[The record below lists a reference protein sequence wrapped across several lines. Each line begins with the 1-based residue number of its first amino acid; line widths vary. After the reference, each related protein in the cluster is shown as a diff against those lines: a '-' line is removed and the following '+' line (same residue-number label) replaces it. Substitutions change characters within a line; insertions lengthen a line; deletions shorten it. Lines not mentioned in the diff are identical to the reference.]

1 MKSFNFS
8 KKFEQVTSLVLA
20 IMLLL
25 SVFTASNVAVFADSN
40 NKSTKTKN
48 SDSEVNL
55 YVKSDVQPFIKSSS
69 DSEYKIISKT
79 NAEDDYYSAKVKKS
93 SSASTADTAN
103 ITYRLAN
110 FSVDNNKVYFIKPSN
125 WNIDNYK
132 IYAYVW
138 DGANNFTKEMSV
150 VKSTEKNNFYCEENN
165 TLSHLNNADK
175 NELYYADFSNNSNY
189 KNYKNILFFA
199 NETGVVENN
208 PQMKTDDFELN
219 YGSVYFGNDKNY
231 ACKTIGNI
239 KEVGSQFTATDD
251 MIVSVQDNNISILK
265 ESDLNIDI
273 VDSYHRVQL
282 RNGIQISFWKYKSDV
297 HFECSKY
304 DTEKFGE
311 LTYYYTE
318 NNVEKIIDGGK
329 LSEIIKNNDVNV
341 IVKLGNI
348 PLKIYTNVKVNTGL
362 TIDSIKWNY
371 KTNVNSHISGNNVYV
386 PSSCEKFELAVD
398 SLEITGAK
406 LNGEKLEGEALK
418 GINIIDKNISNSQ
431 TVYQKDKV
439 ENTVE
444 NTFEC
449 QIKEVKYLGET
460 YKYPINDLY
469 NFNFTDTVNSHFVDV
484 SVTVDDNYGKYA
496 FIDSENNY
504 IYQNG
509 SEKCKYIVTPTSND
523 IKTDEITVISN
534 SGKISYEKG
543 IITVQQGLTEDTEF
557 TVKYPHE
564 DGFEVKTYTIKPD
577 NDAPEIESIVF
588 TKKENDTLKNYGLY
602 SSDEIEFK
610 ITIKDKDNVN
620 VAGVDNEALSCA
632 DDYFEINPPEYNET
646 DKTITYTCILNK
658 SITSSDNK
666 IFNKIFKVKD
676 KVSNSAEYSL
686 SDLID
691 KNNTKVSVGDEE
703 IINESFEVVSNS
715 NDKNIEVK
723 NTFNGD
729 NYDDEKHIIGSG
741 KEVSVTSVISDK
753 LSGINNIGNFKCT
766 YSDGTSVNITDVSGK
781 DLSGVDTVAYSYV
794 DNGETTKT
802 TEVELKYTIKTE
814 NSGKYELSYTVT
826 NNSGVKKDVSETF
839 YVDNT
844 APNVTNVDF
853 VKTSNPSVSDQ
864 ILNFLTFGIYSN
876 DTIVMKVTATDSAPT
891 SGFDKID
898 DAIEVVDGNGIK
910 IEKADSSNATKNGE
924 VTNTAASNAT
934 QESNVTYSFELGNS
948 DDLSFTVKDNANN
961 VNENIALADLVK
973 DNKVKANDNS
983 LTEEQ
988 LKNVSNVFEVV
999 SSTKKPTAEVSS
1011 YNATGTKAFND
1022 NNIYHG
1028 DQLTVTLNLNNDIS
1042 GLQSISD
1049 LSVRG
1054 FESSNFSNFKLTKI
1068 NGKDQSFS
1076 ANSFDELAA
1085 EFKNQA
1091 TNEKVKSATVTFDIN
1106 IKDNPNYSESHK
1118 LSLTVTDNI
1127 GNVNTEVVNST
1138 FYVDNTAPKITKVEF
1153 VKTTNPTVTDQIL
1166 NFLTFGIYSNDTIV
1180 MNVTALDN
1188 APTSGLPSDSAI
1200 TVKNDNKEN
1209 LDVKEIN
1216 DEKLAASATENSTVT
1231 YSYNLDKL
1239 YNAYKLSFTVK
1250 DNDGNTEK
1258 DIDLITLIKNK
1269 KVIVNGYTLR
1279 EEQLDDIS
1287 KSFEVL
1293 LTNKN
1298 DLSVATNINGINYGD
1313 DSNIIVSGAETKVES
1328 TVNLGEDLTGAG
1340 SIGNF
1345 RCAYY
1350 QDPAAE
1356 ITSTPT
1362 SYVTITHNN
1371 NDFTSTDVHQSY
1383 VSMDRVTKDQELKF
1397 DYVVSTEK
1405 SGKYV
1410 LTYTVINNAGVEK
1423 TVDKTFYVDN
1433 TAPEITKVEFVKTTN
1448 PTVTDQILNFLTFG
1462 IYSNDTIVMNVT
1474 ALDNAPTSGLPSD
1487 SAITVKNDNKENLDV
1502 KEIKDEKLASN
1513 ATESSTVTYS
1523 YNLGNSDSAYNL
1535 SFTVKDKAN
1544 NVNENIALADLVKDN
1559 KVKANDNSLTEEQ
1572 LKNVSN
1578 VFEVVSSTK
1587 KPTAEVS
1594 SYNATGTKA
1603 FNDNNIYHGDQ
1614 LTVTLN
1620 LNNDISGLQSISDL
1634 SVRGFESSNF
1644 SNFKLTKI
1652 NGKDQSFSA
1661 NSFDE
1666 LAAEFKNQA
1675 TNEKVKSATV
1685 TFDINIKD
1693 NPNYSE
1699 SHKLSL
1705 TVTDNI
1711 GNVNT
1716 EVVNSTFY
1724 VDNTAPKITKVE
1736 FVKTTNPTVTDQI
1749 LNFLTFGIYS
1759 NDTIVMNVTALDNA
1773 PTSGLPSDSAITVK
1787 NDNKENLDVKEK
1799 KDEKLASNATDSS
1812 TVTYSY
1818 NLGNSD
1824 SAYVLS
1830 FTVKDNAG
1838 NTATKSLVDLIKE
1851 DKEKTEKVV
1860 VANANITK
1868 VDYDKIEGF
1877 EVVSNNDSTKIDA
1890 KNTFEG
1896 TNFDDNSN
1904 PIIRSGD
1911 TVSVV
1916 SNIKDQ
1922 FTGINKI
1929 GGFSCKWN
1937 DSENVKIT
1945 DNDNN
1950 LLSSETFSY
1959 DYVTDKKTTDV
1970 TLNYNI
1976 STKESGKYVLTYT
1989 VTNNAG
1995 VKKTFDETFYVDNTA
2010 PVIRDFTFENGKT
2023 AENPDSV
2030 IKTEYGYY
2038 FKNTTTVEVTAVD
2051 GEVDSLVS
2059 GVSEIHFY
2067 TIEKGKTAPSNIQE
2081 VLVSG
2086 YNQTSYKAT
2095 TFEVPANFKGNV
2107 YAYAVDKAGN
2117 CYNFDTTTNKNDSQP
2132 VTPDRVVVENSSK
2145 HEQMSGIDISLPA
2158 TNYVENSNKLYNND
2172 VNVALNV
2179 SDTYSG
2185 IAKIEYSVSSEFDK
2199 DNNWDGSIKYLND
2212 QSAETNMNG
2221 NGTVSGWKIEESDQN
2236 LVTKASSTITVKNNS
2251 NNIKIEVK
2259 LTDRAGNVSTKKET
2273 LSIDKTK
2280 PTIKIEYDNNNHTTH
2295 NGTEFYKA
2303 NRTAT
2308 ITVTERNFSPED
2320 VISKITNADN
2330 VITQITGW
2338 TTHNVANGENPDG
2351 TTHTATVV
2359 YASDGDYTF
2368 DIAFTDMA
2376 GNKADKVAQH
2386 KFTIDKTIPV
2396 ISVSFDNN
2404 SAKNNNYFKADRTA
2418 TITVNEHNF
2427 NAADVKVN
2435 ISATGADNST
2445 SATAPSVSSWTNN
2458 GNVHTATIS
2467 FAKDGKYAF
2476 DVNYTD
2482 LADNAAKENVVTT
2495 FYVDKTA
2502 PTVKISN
2509 VVNESANS
2517 GNVAPVISLS
2527 DNNYSGDYVLSLTR
2541 VDINAKKTDVTNDF
2555 ASTVA
2560 PTNNIGAV
2568 VTYANFASEE
2578 VNDGIYVLNATLTD
2592 KAGNSSADTITFSVN
2607 RFGSTYMG
2615 GDEETNALLD
2625 NGYTNAEKDIV
2636 ISEINVDKLTKSNIS
2651 LSLDSSS
2658 LKTLKQNVDYTIQED
2673 TKTGQWH
2680 RYNYTVKSSNFENE
2694 GNYTL
2699 ELSSTDAA
2707 KNTST
2712 NRIRP
2717 VEKRKLAVQ
2726 FVVDKTSPV
2735 VNIAGIENNALYEEN
2750 SKDVTIVCEDS
2761 YINPSS
2767 LVINLDN
2774 KTLKEGKDYTVEK
2787 DVASITAK
2795 IKVNATS
2802 DISSQ
2807 NIKVSVKDM
2816 AQNSGDGSVENFTL
2830 SATVLMRFFANPV
2843 LVIISAVILAG
2854 IIVMVVLIVAK
2865 KRKNN

>member
-93 SSASTADTAN
+93 SSVSTADTAN

-110 FSVDNNKVYFIKPSN
+110 FSVDNNKVYFIKPSD

-165 TLSHLNNADK
+165 TLSPLNNADK

-189 KNYKNILFFA
+189 KNYNILFFA

-208 PQMKTDDFELN
+208 PQMKTDNFTLN
-219 YGSVYFGNDKNY
+219 YGSVYFDNDKNY

-251 MIVSVQDNNISILK
+251 MIVSVQDNNMSTLK
-265 ESDLNIDI
+265 ASDLNIDI

-348 PLKIYTNVKVNTGL
+348 PLKTYTNVKVNTGL
-362 TIDSIKWNY
+362 TIDSVKWNY
-371 KTNVNSHISGNNVYV
+371 ETPKVNSHISDNNVYV
-386 PSSCEKFELAVD
+386 PSSCEEFELGVK

-406 LNGEKLEGEALK
+406 LNGKDLDPDELTDEKISITSK
-418 GINIIDKNISNSQ
+418 TNITPQEVS
-431 TVYQKDKV
+431 QKD
-439 ENTVE
+439 TVGK
-444 NTFEC
+444 TFEC
-449 QIKEVKYLGET
+449 KILKVKYVDEKGKEQE
-460 YKYPINDLY
+460 YKYTINDLY

-496 FIDSENNY
+496 FIGSENNY

-509 SEKCKYIVTPTSND
+509 NVECKYIVKPTSDD

-588 TKKENDTLKNYGLY
+588 TKKENDTLQNYGLY
-602 SSDEIEFK
+602 SSDKIEFTIK
-610 ITIKDKDNVN
+610 IKDKDNVN

-632 DDYFEINPPEYNET
+632 DNCFEINHQNNSPVYNET

-658 SITSSDNK
+658 SITSD
-666 IFNKIFKVKD
+666 NKIFKVKD

-691 KNNTKVSVGDEE
+691 KNNTKVTVGDEE
-703 IINESFEVVSNS
+703 IINESFEVVSSTVNPPVKIS
-715 NDKNIEVK
+715 YEAKGTDVFKDVDKNIYHGDTLTVTMDLENNISGLQTMSDLSVGNFDNTDNTNLSNFKLTKVNDEDQSTTVNTFGELVK
-723 NTFNGD
+723 NFED
-729 NYDDEKHIIGSG
+729 IAKKEKVTSATVMFDINISRNSEYSG
-741 KEVSVTSVISDK
+741 KHT
-753 LSGINNIGNFKCT
+753 
-766 YSDGTSVNITDVSGK
+766 
-781 DLSGVDTVAYSYV
+781 
-794 DNGETTKT
+794 
-802 TEVELKYTIKTE
+802 VELNVTD
-814 NSGKYELSYTVT
+814 NSG
-826 NNSGVKKDVSETF
+826 NSNSKISNSTF

-844 APNVTNVDF
+844 APSVTNVDF

-876 DTIVMKVTATDSAPT
+876 DTIVMKVTAVDKAPT

-898 DAIEVVDGNGIK
+898 DAIEVADGNGIK

-934 QESNVTYSFELGNS
+934 QDSEVTYSFEPGNLENAYDLSFTVKDNAQNTLTKTLKELIKDGNTEFNKPESLGELNSDVFEVVSSTEEPTINISSYEAKGTDVFKDVDKNIYHGDTLTVTMDLENNISGLQTMSDLSVGNFDNTDNTNLSNFKLTKVNDEDQSTTVNTFGELVKNFEDIAKKEKVTSATVMFDINISRNSEYSGKHTVELNVTDNSGNSNSKISNSTFYVDNTAPKVTKVEFNKKDENSIGKILNFLTFGIYSNDKIVMKVTATDSAPTSGLPNDTIKVKNGETEIKAIAPTDIAASNATQYSKVTYSFELGNS
-948 DDLSFTVKDNANN
+948 AQAYDLSFTVKDNAQNTLTKTLK
-961 VNENIALADLVK
+961 ELIK
-973 DNKVKANDNS
+973 DGNTEFNKPESLGELNS
-983 LTEEQ
+983 D
-988 LKNVSNVFEVV
+988 VFEVV
-999 SSTKKPTAEVSS
+999 SSTEKPTVKIS
-1011 YNATGTKAFND
+1011 YEAKGTDAFND
-1022 NNIYHG
+1022 VDKNIYHG
-1028 DQLTVTLNLNNDIS
+1028 DTLTVTMDLENNIS
-1042 GLQSISD
+1042 GLQTMSD
-1049 LSVRG
+1049 LSVG
-1054 FESSNFSNFKLTKI
+1054 NFDNTDNTNLSNFKLTKV
-1068 NGKDQSFS
+1068 NDEDQSTTVNTFG
-1076 ANSFDELAA
+1076 ELV
-1085 EFKNQA
+1085 KNFEDIA
-1091 TNEKVKSATVTFDIN
+1091 KKEKVTSATVMFDIN
-1106 IKDNPNYSESHK
+1106 ISRNSEYSGEHTVK
-1118 LSLTVTDNI
+1118 LKVTDNS
-1127 GNVNTEVVNST
+1127 GNSNSEISNST
-1138 FYVDNTAPKITKVEF
+1138 FYVDNTAPKIDS
-1153 VKTTNPTVTDQIL
+1153 VKFEYNHNPFEKML
-1166 NFLTFGIYSNDTIV
+1166 NLLTFGIYSNDTIV
-1180 MNVTALDN
+1180 MNVTASDS
-1188 APTSGLPSDSAI
+1188 APTSGF
-1200 TVKNDNKEN
+1200 DN
-1209 LDVKEIN
+1209 
-1216 DEKLAASATENSTVT
+1216 
-1231 YSYNLDKL
+1231 
-1239 YNAYKLSFTVK
+1239 
-1250 DNDGNTEK
+1250 
-1258 DIDLITLIKNK
+1258 
-1269 KVIVNGYTLR
+1269 
-1279 EEQLDDIS
+1279 
-1287 KSFEVL
+1287 
-1293 LTNKN
+1293 LTNAIEVVDAN
-1298 DLSVATNINGINYGD
+1298 GNEISV
-1313 DSNIIVSGAETKVES
+1313 TKVEK
-1328 TVNLGEDLTGAG
+1328 A
-1340 SIGNF
+1340 
-1345 RCAYY
+1345 
-1350 QDPAAE
+1350 
-1356 ITSTPT
+1356 
-1362 SYVTITHNN
+1362 
-1371 NDFTSTDVHQSY
+1371 
-1383 VSMDRVTKDQELKF
+1383 
-1397 DYVVSTEK
+1397 
-1405 SGKYV
+1405 
-1410 LTYTVINNAGVEK
+1410 
-1423 TVDKTFYVDN
+1423 
-1433 TAPEITKVEFVKTTN
+1433 
-1448 PTVTDQILNFLTFG
+1448 
-1462 IYSNDTIVMNVT
+1462 
-1474 ALDNAPTSGLPSD
+1474 
-1487 SAITVKNDNKENLDV
+1487 
-1502 KEIKDEKLASN
+1502 ASN
-1513 ATESSTVTYS
+1513 ATQESKVTYS
-1523 YNLGNSDSAYNL
+1523 FEIGNSAQAYNL
-1535 SFTVKDKAN
+1535 SF
-1544 NVNENIALADLVKDN
+1544 
-1559 KVKANDNSLTEEQ
+1559 
-1572 LKNVSN
+1572 
-1578 VFEVVSSTK
+1578 
-1587 KPTAEVS
+1587 
-1594 SYNATGTKA
+1594 
-1603 FNDNNIYHGDQ
+1603 
-1614 LTVTLN
+1614 
-1620 LNNDISGLQSISDL
+1620 
-1634 SVRGFESSNF
+1634 
-1644 SNFKLTKI
+1644 
-1652 NGKDQSFSA
+1652 
-1661 NSFDE
+1661 
-1666 LAAEFKNQA
+1666 
-1675 TNEKVKSATV
+1675 
-1685 TFDINIKD
+1685 
-1693 NPNYSE
+1693 
-1699 SHKLSL
+1699 
-1705 TVTDNI
+1705 
-1711 GNVNT
+1711 
-1716 EVVNSTFY
+1716 
-1724 VDNTAPKITKVE
+1724 
-1736 FVKTTNPTVTDQI
+1736 
-1749 LNFLTFGIYS
+1749 
-1759 NDTIVMNVTALDNA
+1759 M
-1773 PTSGLPSDSAITVK
+1773 
-1787 NDNKENLDVKEK
+1787 
-1799 KDEKLASNATDSS
+1799 
-1812 TVTYSY
+1812 
-1818 NLGNSD
+1818 
-1824 SAYVLS
+1824 
-1830 FTVKDNAG
+1830 VKDNAG
-1838 NTATKSLVDLIKE
+1838 NTTD
-1851 DKEKTEKVV
+1851 
-1860 VANANITK
+1860 NITLTSIK
-1868 VDYDKIEGF
+1868 NKNLGNDKYY
-1877 EVVSNNDSTKIDA
+1877 EVFVENKDSHNLNEHINIDLPQ
-1890 KNTFEG
+1890 T
-1896 TNFDDNSN
+1896 
-1904 PIIRSGD
+1904 
-1911 TVSVV
+1911 SV
-1916 SNIKDQ
+1916 KD
-1922 FTGINKI
+1922 
-1929 GGFSCKWN
+1929 S
-1937 DSENVKIT
+1937 
-1945 DNDNN
+1945 
-1950 LLSSETFSY
+1950 
-1959 DYVTDKKTTDV
+1959 
-1970 TLNYNI
+1970 
-1976 STKESGKYVLTYT
+1976 
-1989 VTNNAG
+1989 
-1995 VKKTFDETFYVDNTA
+1995 
-2010 PVIRDFTFENGKT
+2010 NGK
-2023 AENPDSV
+2023 N
-2030 IKTEYGYY
+2030 
-2038 FKNTTTVEVTAVD
+2038 
-2051 GEVDSLVS
+2051 L
-2059 GVSEIHFY
+2059 
-2067 TIEKGKTAPSNIQE
+2067 
-2081 VLVSG
+2081 
-2086 YNQTSYKAT
+2086 YK
-2095 TFEVPANFKGNV
+2095 
-2107 YAYAVDKAGN
+2107 
-2117 CYNFDTTTNKNDSQP
+2117 
-2132 VTPDRVVVENSSK
+2132 
-2145 HEQMSGIDISLPA
+2145 
-2158 TNYVENSNKLYNND
+2158 ND
-2172 VNVALNV
+2172 VNVNLTINDV
-2179 SDTYSG
+2179 YSG
-2185 IAKIEYSVSSEFDK
+2185 IARIDYTVKSDFDK
-2199 DNNWDGSIKYLND
+2199 NNEQQGTININDESKGSSVEDNNG
-2212 QSAETNMNG
+2212 
-2221 NGTVSGWKIEESDQN
+2221 VSWNINEKQN
-2236 LVTKASSTITVKNNS
+2236 TRVTQASSTITVKNNS
-2251 NNIKIEVK
+2251 NNIKISVK
-2259 LTDRAGNVSTKKET
+2259 LTDRAGNVSTKEQT
-2273 LSIDKTK
+2273 LSIDKTN
-2280 PTIKIEYDNNNHTTH
+2280 PTIKIEYDNNNHTSH
-2295 NGTEFYKA
+2295 NDTEFFKA

-2308 ITVTERNFSPED
+2308 ITVTERNFNPED
-2320 VISKITNADN
+2320 IDYKITNTDN
-2330 VITQITGW
+2330 VIPQISDW
-2338 TTHNVANGENPDG
+2338 TKHAVAAGENPDG
-2351 TTHTATVV
+2351 DTYTATIV
-2359 YASDGDYTF
+2359 YAADGDYTF
-2368 DIAFTDMA
+2368 DIAYTDMA
-2376 GNKADKVAQH
+2376 GNKADTVAQH

-2404 SAKNNNYFKADRTA
+2404 SAKNNNYYKADRTA

-2427 NAADVKVN
+2427 NAQDVKVN

-2445 SATAPSVSSWTNN
+2445 AATAPSVSSWTSN
-2458 GNVHTATIS
+2458 GNIHTATVK
-2467 FAKDGKYAF
+2467 FANDGKYAF

-2555 ASTVA
+2555 ASTVV

-2673 TKTGQWH
+2673 SKTGQWH

>member
-1 MKSFNFS
+1 MKRFNFS
-8 KKFEQVTSLVLA
+8 KKFERLTSFVLALMLVLS
-20 IMLLL
+20 I
-25 SVFTASNVAVFADSN
+25 FTASNVAAFADTEDKN
-40 NKSTKTKN
+40 VKTKETQ
-48 SDSEVNL
+48 DQVDL
-55 YVKSDVQPFIKSSS
+55 YVKSSTVPCIKSSTEKNYQVMS
-69 DSEYKIISKT
+69 AYA
-79 NAEDDYYSAKVKKS
+79 NGYYSAKVNKAGTAVS
-93 SSASTADTAN
+93 SPDSADKAKYQLADFTMDD
-103 ITYRLAN
+103 
-110 FSVDNNKVYFIKPSN
+110 SKVYFVKPADWNSSDIKAHFWNSN
-125 WNIDNYK
+125 GKAYDIPMDSVSNSVFLKDSKSNTVSNLTLGNNEKLYSVTIPAGMTNVIFYYNNYEYNNYEKQTNDIINISAGNCYK
-132 IYAYVW
+132 LTEGTTENGTIFNAESIGSVGSLNKLNKSYS
-138 DGANNFTKEMSV
+138 FTE
-150 VKSTEKNNFYCEENN
+150 STVIDF
-165 TLSHLNNADK
+165 T
-175 NELYYADFSNNSNY
+175 DFS
-189 KNYKNILFFA
+189 A
-199 NETGVVENN
+199 V
-208 PQMKTDDFELN
+208 KT
-219 YGSVYFGNDKNY
+219 
-231 ACKTIGNI
+231 
-239 KEVGSQFTATDD
+239 
-251 MIVSVQDNNISILK
+251 LK
-265 ESDLNIDI
+265 MSDLN
-273 VDSYHRVQL
+273 L
-282 RNGIQISFWKYKSDV
+282 KAG
-297 HFECSKY
+297 
-304 DTEKFGE
+304 DTELSENSETVLEKSNDKFSVENANGFDVKVYYNNTE
-311 LTYYYTE
+311 ITSVSDIKEYDKKVSLTVKLSDIPDMTREYE
-318 NNVEKIIDGGK
+318 VKVNSGLVIDGGK
-329 LSEIIKNNDVNV
+329 WQFNETDVTSIENN
-341 IVKLGNI
+341 
-348 PLKIYTNVKVNTGL
+348 TF
-362 TIDSIKWNY
+362 
-371 KTNVNSHISGNNVYV
+371 NVYA
-386 PSSCEKFELAVD
+386 PSSEYPLSSGKEFEVTPKFEPKLKCNGETVESGANVTYYD
-398 SLEITGAK
+398 SNDDEIQKLEFVNYEFTNSNSKTLKYKVSYNNYTVTGEITV
-406 LNGEKLEGEALK
+406 NCYFVSVALASSSGSFVDEDNK
-418 GINIIDKNISNSQ
+418 I
-431 TVYQKDKV
+431 VYQKDKSCSYGV
-439 ENTVE
+439 ELDTN
-444 NTFEC
+444 
-449 QIKEVKYLGET
+449 IKDSNVVNFSINNDANVNYTPNSKSLEINNLTKKSTLT
-460 YKYPINDLY
+460 IKYP
-469 NFNFTDTVNSHFVDV
+469 T
-484 SVTVDDNYGKYA
+484 
-496 FIDSENNY
+496 
-504 IYQNG
+504 
-509 SEKCKYIVTPTSND
+509 EK
-523 IKTDEITVISN
+523 
-534 SGKISYEKG
+534 
-543 IITVQQGLTEDTEF
+543 
-557 TVKYPHE
+557 
-564 DGFEVKTYTIKPD
+564 GFEVKTYTVIPD
-577 NDAPEIESIVF
+577 NTVPEITEIKFNSENAKSDDNGLYKNGDITFTIKLKDEDSGSGIYDGSLTGNDVFSCYFDQSKNVFNCTLLSNHTINGDTVF
-588 TKKENDTLKNYGLY
+588 T
-602 SSDEIEFK
+602 
-610 ITIKDKDNVN
+610 ITDRV
-620 VAGVDNEALSCA
+620 GNE
-632 DDYFEINPPEYNET
+632 
-646 DKTITYTCILNK
+646 K
-658 SITSSDNK
+658 SFS
-666 IFNKIFKVKD
+666 FNK
-676 KVSNSAEYSL
+676 
-686 SDLID
+686 LID
-691 KNNTKVSVGDEE
+691 
-703 IINESFEVVSNS
+703 
-715 NDKNIEVK
+715 
-723 NTFNGD
+723 
-729 NYDDEKHIIGSG
+729 SG
-741 KEVSVTSVISDK
+741 KV
-753 LSGINNIGNFKCT
+753 
-766 YSDGTSVNITDVSGK
+766 Y
-781 DLSGVDTVAYSYV
+781 VA
-794 DNGETTKT
+794 NTP
-802 TEVELKYTIKTE
+802 I
-814 NSGKYELSYTVT
+814 T
-826 NNSGVKKDVSETF
+826 NN
-839 YVDNT
+839 N
-844 APNVTNVDF
+844 
-853 VKTSNPSVSDQ
+853 
-864 ILNFLTFGIYSN
+864 
-876 DTIVMKVTATDSAPT
+876 
-891 SGFDKID
+891 
-898 DAIEVVDGNGIK
+898 
-910 IEKADSSNATKNGE
+910 
-924 VTNTAASNAT
+924 
-934 QESNVTYSFELGNS
+934 
-948 DDLSFTVKDNANN
+948 
-961 VNENIALADLVK
+961 
-973 DNKVKANDNS
+973 
-983 LTEEQ
+983 
-988 LKNVSNVFEVV
+988 FEVV
-999 SSTKKPTAEVSS
+999 SSTEKPTAEVSS
-1011 YNATGTKAFND
+1011 YKVREANAFND
-1022 NNIYHG
+1022 IDKNIYHG
-1028 DQLTVTLNLNNDIS
+1028 DQLTVTLDLNNDIS

-1049 LSVRG
+1049 LSVSG
-1054 FESSNFSNFKLTKI
+1054 FENSNFSNFILTKI
-1068 NGKDQSFS
+1068 NGKEQSVT

-1091 TNEKVKSATVTFDIN
+1091 TNEKVKSATVTFDID
-1106 IKDNPNYSESHK
+1106 IKDNPNYSGSHK
-1118 LSLTVTDNI
+1118 LSLTVTDNS
-1127 GNVNTEVVNST
+1127 GNVNSGVDNST
-1138 FYVDNTAPKITKVEF
+1138 FYVDNTAPEITNVEF

-1180 MNVTALDN
+1180 MNVTATDNAPTSGLPLDTITVKNGESVISGSSATADSNATDSSTVKYTYELGNSDSAYDLSFTVKDNANNVNENIALADLVKDNKVKANDKSLTEEQLKNVSDVFEVVSSNEEDFKFTDTFTGTDEKVYDDNDNIIRHGESINVTSQIEVSNKAGINNISNIECYYNDDQKTENKVNVSANEKYDYSSKKTTSAEINFNITTKETGKYILKYTATNNAGVSKTNTKTFYVDNIAPEITKVEFSKQSSAVDKILNFLTFGIYSNDTIVMNVTALDN
-1188 APTSGLPSDSAI
+1188 APTSGLPLDSAI

-1209 LDVKEIN
+1209 LDVKEIK
-1216 DEKLAASATENSTVT
+1216 DEKLASNATDSSTVT

-1250 DNDGNTEK
+1250 DNAGNTEK

-1269 KVIVNGYTLR
+1269 KVIVNGCTLS

-1298 DLSVATNINGINYGD
+1298 DLSVVTNINGINYGD

-1328 TVNLGEDLTGAG
+1328 SVNLGEDLTGAG

-1371 NDFTSTDVHQSY
+1371 KDFTSTDVHQSY
-1383 VSMDRVTKDQELKF
+1383 VSMNRVTKDQESKF

-1433 TAPEITKVEFVKTTN
+1433 TAPQVTNVEFVKTSN

-1462 IYSNDTIVMNVT
+1462 IYSNDTIVMDVT
-1474 ALDNAPTSGLPSD
+1474 TVDNPPTSGLPSD
-1487 SAITVKNDNKENLDV
+1487 AITLNGGGNL
-1502 KEIKDEKLASN
+1502 IKSETVDSN
-1513 ATESSTVTYS
+1513 ATNSSTVTYS
-1523 YNLGNSDSAYNL
+1523 YELGNSDSAYNL
-1535 SFTVKDKAN
+1535 SFTVKDNAN

-1559 KVKANDNSLTEEQ
+1559 KVKANDKSLTEEQ
-1572 LKNVSN
+1572 LKNVSD
-1578 VFEVVSSTK
+1578 VFEVVSSNEEDFKFTDTFTGTDEK
-1587 KPTAEVS
+1587 VYDDNDNIIRHGESINVTSQIEVS
-1594 SYNATGTKA
+1594 DKA
-1603 FNDNNIYHGDQ
+1603 GINNISNIECYYKDDQ
-1614 LTVTLN
+1614 KPENKVN
-1620 LNNDISGLQSISDL
+1620 
-1634 SVRGFESSNF
+1634 V
-1644 SNFKLTKI
+1644 
-1652 NGKDQSFSA
+1652 SA
-1661 NSFDE
+1661 NEKYDYSSKKTIS
-1666 LAAEFKNQA
+1666 AEINFNITTKETGKYILKYTA
-1675 TNEKVKSATV
+1675 TNNASVSKT
-1685 TFDINIKD
+1685 
-1693 NPNYSE
+1693 
-1699 SHKLSL
+1699 
-1705 TVTDNI
+1705 
-1711 GNVNT
+1711 NT
-1716 EVVNSTFY
+1716 ETFY
-1724 VDNTAPKITKVE
+1724 VDNTAPEITE
-1736 FVKTTNPTVTDQI
+1736 VKFSKKNDVIGKI

-1759 NDTIVMNVTALDNA
+1759 NDTIVMNVTATDYA
-1773 PTSGLPSDSAITVK
+1773 PTSGLPSDTITVK
-1787 NDNKENLDVKEK
+1787 NGESVKESETEESNK
-1799 KDEKLASNATDSS
+1799 TAASNATESS

-1818 NLGNSD
+1818 GLGNKD
-1824 SAYVLS
+1824 SAYVLN
-1830 FTVKDNAG
+1830 FTVKDKAG

-1851 DKEKTEKVV
+1851 DKEKTEKTV
-1860 VANANITK
+1860 VANANFTK

-1877 EVVSNNDSTKIDA
+1877 EVVSNSNSEKITA
-1890 KNTFEG
+1890 QNTFVG
-1896 TNFDDNSN
+1896 DVYDYNNLT
-1904 PIIRSGD
+1904 IRSGD
-1911 TVSVV
+1911 TVRVV
-1916 SNIKDQ
+1916 SIIKDDLS
-1922 FTGINKI
+1922 GINKI

-1937 DSENVKIT
+1937 DSKDVDII
-1945 DNDNN
+1945 DNSVNKN
-1950 LLSSETFSY
+1950 KLSAGYTY
-1959 DYVTDKKTTDV
+1959 NYVTNNTVKQTEV
-1970 TLNYNI
+1970 TLNYDI
-1976 STKESGKYVLTYT
+1976 ETVFSGKYELKYT

-1995 VKKTFDETFYVDNTA
+1995 VSKTNTKTFYVDNTA
-2010 PVIRDFTFENGKT
+2010 PVISQFTFKNGNPAK
-2023 AENPDSV
+2023 NPDSV

-2051 GEVDSLVS
+2051 GGVDSPVS

-2067 TIEKGKTAPSNIQE
+2067 TIGTDGIQSDE
-2081 VLVSG
+2081 QIVSVSG
-2086 YNQTSYKAT
+2086 NNQTSYKAT

-2117 CYNFDTTTNKNDSQP
+2117 CYYFDTTTNKDDSQP

-2179 SDTYSG
+2179 SDSYSG
-2185 IAKIEYSVSSEFDK
+2185 IAKIEYSVSSEFDT

-2320 VISKITNADN
+2320 VISKITNTDN
-2330 VITQITGW
+2330 VIPQITGW

-2386 KFTIDKTIPV
+2386 KFTVDKTIPT
-2396 ISVSFDNN
+2396 INVSFDNN
-2404 SAKNNNYFKADRTA
+2404 SAKNNNYYKADRTA

-2427 NAADVKVN
+2427 NAQDVKVN

-2517 GNVAPVISLS
+2517 GNVAPVINLS

-2555 ASTVA
+2555 ASTVV

-2673 TKTGQWH
+2673 AKTGQWH

>member
-103 ITYRLAN
+103 ITYQLAN
-110 FSVDNNKVYFIKPSN
+110 FSVDNNKVYFIKPSD
-125 WNIDNYK
+125 WNINNYK

-165 TLSHLNNADK
+165 TFSPLNNADK

-189 KNYKNILFFA
+189 KNYNILFFA

-208 PQMKTDDFELN
+208 PQMKTDNFTLN
-219 YGSVYFGNDKNY
+219 YGSVYFDNDKNY

-251 MIVSVQDNNISILK
+251 MIVSVQDNNISTLK
-265 ESDLNIDI
+265 ASDLNIDI

-348 PLKIYTNVKVNTGL
+348 PLKTYTNVKVNTGL

-418 GINIIDKNISNSQ
+418 EINIIDKNISNFQ

-449 QIKEVKYLGET
+449 QIKGVEYLGVKYE
-460 YKYPINDLY
+460 YYSSK
-469 NFNFTDTVNSHFVDV
+469 FTDTVNSHFVDV

-496 FIDSENNY
+496 FIGSENNY

-509 SEKCKYIVTPTSND
+509 SEECKYIVKPTSDD

-602 SSDEIEFK
+602 SSDKIEFTIK
-610 ITIKDKDNVN
+610 IKDKDNVN

-658 SITSSDNK
+658 SITSD
-666 IFNKIFKVKD
+666 NKIFKVKD

-691 KNNTKVSVGDEE
+691 ENNTKVSVGDEE
-703 IINESFEVVSNS
+703 IINEPFEVVSSTVNPPVKISYEAKGTDAFNAS
-715 NDKNIEVK
+715 NKNIYHGDTLTVTMNLENNISGLQTMSDLSVGNTNLSNFK
-723 NTFNGD
+723 LTKVNDEDQSTTVNTFGELVENFK
-729 NYDDEKHIIGSG
+729 NIAENK
-741 KEVSVTSVISDK
+741 KVTSATVMFDINISRNSEYSGEHTVK
-753 LSGINNIGNFKCT
+753 LN
-766 YSDGTSVNITDVSGK
+766 VTD
-781 DLSGVDTVAYSYV
+781 
-794 DNGETTKT
+794 
-802 TEVELKYTIKTE
+802 
-814 NSGKYELSYTVT
+814 NSG
-826 NNSGVKKDVSETF
+826 NINSEISNSTF

-844 APNVTNVDF
+844 APSVTNVDF

-876 DTIVMKVTATDSAPT
+876 YTIVMKVTATDDHPT
-891 SGFDKID
+891 SGFDNITN
-898 DAIEVVDGNGIK
+898 AIEVVDDNGNK

-934 QESNVTYSFELGNS
+934 QDSKVTYSFKLGNS
-948 DDLSFTVKDNANN
+948 AQAYKLSFNVKDNAGNTSDT
-961 VNENIALADLVK
+961 VKLYDLVK
-973 DNKVKANDNS
+973 NGKVVADGKT
-983 LTEEQ
+983 LTVKQ
-988 LKNVSNVFEVV
+988 LENVSDLFKVV
-999 SSTKKPTAEVSS
+999 SSTEEPTVNISS
-1011 YNATGTKAFND
+1011 YEAKGTDVFKD
-1022 NNIYHG
+1022 VDKNIYHG
-1028 DQLTVTLNLNNDIS
+1028 DTLTVTMDLENNIS
-1042 GLQSISD
+1042 GLQTMSD
-1049 LSVRG
+1049 LSVG
-1054 FESSNFSNFKLTKI
+1054 DTNLSNFKLTKV
-1068 NGKDQSFS
+1068 NDEDQSTTVNTFG
-1076 ANSFDELAA
+1076 ELV
-1085 EFKNQA
+1085 ENFKNIA
-1091 TNEKVKSATVTFDIN
+1091 ENKKVTSATVMFDIN
-1106 IKDNPNYSESHK
+1106 ISRNSEYSGEHTVK
-1118 LSLTVTDNI
+1118 LNVTDNS
-1127 GNVNTEVVNST
+1127 GNINSEISNST
-1138 FYVDNTAPKITKVEF
+1138 FYVDNTAPQVTNVEF

-1180 MNVTALDN
+1180 MNVTATDY
-1188 APTSGLPSDSAI
+1188 APTSGLPLDTI
-1200 TVKNDNKEN
+1200 TVKNGES
-1209 LDVKEIN
+1209 VISGS
-1216 DEKLAASATENSTVT
+1216 SATDEPNATGRSTVT
-1231 YSYNLDKL
+1231 YSYELGNKDS
-1239 YNAYKLSFTVK
+1239 AYVLNFTVK
-1250 DNDGNTEK
+1250 DKAGNTATK
-1258 DIDLITLIKNK
+1258 SLVDLIKEDKEKTE
-1269 KVIVNGYTLR
+1269 KVVVANSDFTNVDYDKIEG
-1279 EEQLDDIS
+1279 
-1287 KSFEVL
+1287 FEVVSS
-1293 LTNKN
+1293 TKN
-1298 DLSVATNINGINYGD
+1298 DLSVVTNINGINYGD
-1313 DSNIIVSGAETKVES
+1313 DSNIIVSGVETKVES

-1350 QDPAAE
+1350 QDSAAE

-1371 NDFTSTDVHQSY
+1371 KDFTSTDVHQSY
-1383 VSMDRVTKDQELKF
+1383 VSMDRVTKDQESKF

-1433 TAPEITKVEFVKTTN
+1433 TVPEITKVEFSKQSSAA
-1448 PTVTDQILNFLTFG
+1448 DKILNFLTFG
-1462 IYSNDTIVMNVT
+1462 IYSNDTIVMDVT
-1474 ALDNAPTSGLPSD
+1474 ATDNAPTSGLPLD
-1487 SAITVKNDNKENLDV
+1487 TITVKNGESV
-1502 KEIKDEKLASN
+1502 ISGSSATDEPN
-1513 ATESSTVTYS
+1513 ATGRSTVTYS
-1523 YNLGNSDSAYNL
+1523 YELGNKDSAYVLN
-1535 SFTVKDKAN
+1535 FTVKDK
-1544 NVNENIALADLVKDN
+1544 
-1559 KVKANDNSLTEEQ
+1559 
-1572 LKNVSN
+1572 
-1578 VFEVVSSTK
+1578 
-1587 KPTAEVS
+1587 
-1594 SYNATGTKA
+1594 
-1603 FNDNNIYHGDQ
+1603 
-1614 LTVTLN
+1614 
-1620 LNNDISGLQSISDL
+1620 
-1634 SVRGFESSNF
+1634 
-1644 SNFKLTKI
+1644 
-1652 NGKDQSFSA
+1652 
-1661 NSFDE
+1661 
-1666 LAAEFKNQA
+1666 
-1675 TNEKVKSATV
+1675 
-1685 TFDINIKD
+1685 
-1693 NPNYSE
+1693 
-1699 SHKLSL
+1699 
-1705 TVTDNI
+1705 
-1711 GNVNT
+1711 
-1716 EVVNSTFY
+1716 
-1724 VDNTAPKITKVE
+1724 
-1736 FVKTTNPTVTDQI
+1736 
-1749 LNFLTFGIYS
+1749 
-1759 NDTIVMNVTALDNA
+1759 
-1773 PTSGLPSDSAITVK
+1773 
-1787 NDNKENLDVKEK
+1787 
-1799 KDEKLASNATDSS
+1799 
-1812 TVTYSY
+1812 
-1818 NLGNSD
+1818 
-1824 SAYVLS
+1824 
-1830 FTVKDNAG
+1830 AG

-1860 VANANITK
+1860 VANSDFTN

-1877 EVVSNNDSTKIDA
+1877 EVVSNNEE
-1890 KNTFEG
+1890 NFTF
-1896 TNFDDNSN
+1896 T
-1904 PIIRSGD
+1904 D
-1911 TVSVV
+1911 T
-1916 SNIKDQ
+1916 
-1922 FTGINKI
+1922 FTGTDEKEY
-1929 GGFSCKWN
+1929 
-1937 DSENVKIT
+1937 D
-1945 DNDNN
+1945 DNDNIIRHGESIN
-1950 LLSSETFSY
+1950 VTSQVKVSNKAGINNISNIECYYKDDQKPENKVNVSAAEKY
-1959 DYVTDKKTTDV
+1959 DYSSKKTISAEI
-1970 TLNYNI
+1970 NFNI
-1976 STKESGKYVLTYT
+1976 TTKETGKYILKYT
-1989 VTNNAG
+1989 ATNNAS
-1995 VKKTFDETFYVDNTA
+1995 VSITNTKTFYVDNTA
-2010 PVIRDFTFENGKT
+2010 PVISQFTFKNGNPAK
-2023 AENPDSV
+2023 NPDSV

-2051 GEVDSLVS
+2051 GGVDSPVS

-2067 TIEKGKTAPSNIQE
+2067 TIGTDGIQSDE
-2081 VLVSG
+2081 QIVSVSG
-2086 YNQTSYKAT
+2086 NNQTSYTAT

-2117 CYNFDTTTNKNDSQP
+2117 CYYFDTTTNKDDSQP
-2132 VTPDRVVVENSSK
+2132 VTPDRVIVENSSK

-2179 SDTYSG
+2179 SDSYSG
-2185 IAKIEYSVSSEFDK
+2185 IAKIEYSVSSEFDT

-2259 LTDRAGNVSTKKET
+2259 LTDRAGNVSTKVET

-2320 VISKITNADN
+2320 VISKITNTDN
-2330 VITQITGW
+2330 VIPQITGW

-2555 ASTVA
+2555 ASTVV

-2673 TKTGQWH
+2673 AKTGQWH

>member
-231 ACKTIGNI
+231 AYKTIGNI

-469 NFNFTDTVNSHFVDV
+469 KFNFTDTVNSHFVDV

-891 SGFDKID
+891 SGLPNDT
-898 DAIEVVDGNGIK
+898 IK
-910 IEKADSSNATKNGE
+910 VKNGE
-924 VTNTAASNAT
+924 TEIKAIPPTDTAASNAT

-948 DDLSFTVKDNANN
+948 AQAYKLSFNVKDNAGNTSDT
-961 VNENIALADLVK
+961 VKLYDLVK
-973 DNKVKANDNS
+973 KGKVVADEKT
-983 LTEEQ
+983 LTVEQ
-988 LKNVSNVFEVV
+988 LENVSDLFEVLSSNTDTFTFTDEFTGTDGEKYNAGEDIIRHGTEVKVTSKVEV
-999 SSTKKPTAEVSS
+999 SDLVGINNISNINCYYYADDSSGKSEVKVNADSIYDYSSETSKRTEAEINYKIPTAKTGKYELS
-1011 YNATGTKAFND
+1011 YT
-1022 NNIYHG
+1022 
-1028 DQLTVTLNLNNDIS
+1028 
-1042 GLQSISD
+1042 
-1049 LSVRG
+1049 
-1054 FESSNFSNFKLTKI
+1054 
-1068 NGKDQSFS
+1068 
-1076 ANSFDELAA
+1076 
-1085 EFKNQA
+1085 A
-1091 TNEKVKSATVTFDIN
+1091 TNNAGVAETNTKV
-1106 IKDNPNYSESHK
+1106 
-1118 LSLTVTDNI
+1118 
-1127 GNVNTEVVNST
+1127 
-1138 FYVDNTAPKITKVEF
+1138 FYVDNTAPLITKF
-1153 VKTTNPTVTDQIL
+1153 
-1166 NFLTFGIYSNDTIV
+1166 TFESGSE
-1180 MNVTALDN
+1180 NV
-1188 APTSGLPSDSAI
+1188 
-1200 TVKNDNKEN
+1200 
-1209 LDVKEIN
+1209 
-1216 DEKLAASATENSTVT
+1216 NS
-1231 YSYNLDKL
+1231 
-1239 YNAYKLSFTVK
+1239 
-1250 DNDGNTEK
+1250 
-1258 DIDLITLIKNK
+1258 
-1269 KVIVNGYTLR
+1269 
-1279 EEQLDDIS
+1279 
-1287 KSFEVL
+1287 
-1293 LTNKN
+1293 
-1298 DLSVATNINGINYGD
+1298 
-1313 DSNIIVSGAETKVES
+1313 
-1328 TVNLGEDLTGAG
+1328 
-1340 SIGNF
+1340 
-1345 RCAYY
+1345 
-1350 QDPAAE
+1350 
-1356 ITSTPT
+1356 
-1362 SYVTITHNN
+1362 H
-1371 NDFTSTDVHQSY
+1371 
-1383 VSMDRVTKDQELKF
+1383 
-1397 DYVVSTEK
+1397 
-1405 SGKYV
+1405 
-1410 LTYTVINNAGVEK
+1410 VEK
-1423 TVDKTFYVDN
+1423 TD
-1433 TAPEITKVEFVKTTN
+1433 
-1448 PTVTDQILNFLTFG
+1448 
-1462 IYSNDTIVMNVT
+1462 
-1474 ALDNAPTSGLPSD
+1474 
-1487 SAITVKNDNKENLDV
+1487 
-1502 KEIKDEKLASN
+1502 
-1513 ATESSTVTYS
+1513 
-1523 YNLGNSDSAYNL
+1523 
-1535 SFTVKDKAN
+1535 
-1544 NVNENIALADLVKDN
+1544 
-1559 KVKANDNSLTEEQ
+1559 
-1572 LKNVSN
+1572 
-1578 VFEVVSSTK
+1578 
-1587 KPTAEVS
+1587 
-1594 SYNATGTKA
+1594 
-1603 FNDNNIYHGDQ
+1603 
-1614 LTVTLN
+1614 
-1620 LNNDISGLQSISDL
+1620 
-1634 SVRGFESSNF
+1634 
-1644 SNFKLTKI
+1644 
-1652 NGKDQSFSA
+1652 
-1661 NSFDE
+1661 
-1666 LAAEFKNQA
+1666 
-1675 TNEKVKSATV
+1675 
-1685 TFDINIKD
+1685 
-1693 NPNYSE
+1693 
-1699 SHKLSL
+1699 
-1705 TVTDNI
+1705 
-1711 GNVNT
+1711 
-1716 EVVNSTFY
+1716 
-1724 VDNTAPKITKVE
+1724 
-1736 FVKTTNPTVTDQI
+1736 
-1749 LNFLTFGIYS
+1749 
-1759 NDTIVMNVTALDNA
+1759 
-1773 PTSGLPSDSAITVK
+1773 
-1787 NDNKENLDVKEK
+1787 
-1799 KDEKLASNATDSS
+1799 
-1812 TVTYSY
+1812 
-1818 NLGNSD
+1818 
-1824 SAYVLS
+1824 
-1830 FTVKDNAG
+1830 
-1838 NTATKSLVDLIKE
+1838 
-1851 DKEKTEKVV
+1851 
-1860 VANANITK
+1860 
-1868 VDYDKIEGF
+1868 
-1877 EVVSNNDSTKIDA
+1877 
-1890 KNTFEG
+1890 
-1896 TNFDDNSN
+1896 
-1904 PIIRSGD
+1904 
-1911 TVSVV
+1911 
-1916 SNIKDQ
+1916 
-1922 FTGINKI
+1922 
-1929 GGFSCKWN
+1929 
-1937 DSENVKIT
+1937 
-1945 DNDNN
+1945 
-1950 LLSSETFSY
+1950 
-1959 DYVTDKKTTDV
+1959 
-1970 TLNYNI
+1970 
-1976 STKESGKYVLTYT
+1976 
-1989 VTNNAG
+1989 
-1995 VKKTFDETFYVDNTA
+1995 
-2010 PVIRDFTFENGKT
+2010 
-2023 AENPDSV
+2023 
-2030 IKTEYGYY
+2030 YGYY
-2038 FKNTTTVEVTAVD
+2038 FKQDTNVKVTVVD
-2051 GEVDSLVS
+2051 AGTDDAVS
-2059 GVSEIHFY
+2059 GISEVHFY
-2067 TIEKGKTAPSNIQE
+2067 TVGVKETEHTNVQTQKESKKN
-2081 VLVSG
+2081 VNSG
-2086 YNQTSYKAT
+2086 DY
-2095 TFEVPANFKGNV
+2095 TFKVPANFKGSV
-2107 YAYAVDKAGN
+2107 FAYAEDRAGN
-2117 CYNFDTTTNKNDSQP
+2117 YYELDTTNNKDDARP
-2132 VTPDRVVVENSSK
+2132 VTPDKVIVENENLHKQLSN
-2145 HEQMSGIDISLPA
+2145 IDINLPS
-2158 TNYVENSNKLYNND
+2158 SNHIEGSNNLYNND
-2172 VNVALNV
+2172 FNVTLNV
-2179 SDTYSG
+2179 SDSYSG
-2185 IAKIEYSVSSEFDK
+2185 IKSIEYSVTSDFDT
-2199 DNNWDGSIKYLND
+2199 DNNWNGSVSYNNSKVATTTL
-2212 QSAETNMNG
+2212 NG
-2221 NGTVSGWKIEESDQN
+2221 NGYASDWKIVANDSN
-2236 LVTKASSTITVKNNS
+2236 IVTQASSTITVKNNS
-2251 NNIKIEVK
+2251 NNIKISVK
-2259 LTDRAGNVSTKKET
+2259 LTDRAGNVSTKEQT
-2273 LSIDKTK
+2273 LSIDKTN
-2280 PTIKIEYDNNNHTTH
+2280 PAIKIEYDNNNHTSH
-2295 NGTEFYKA
+2295 NDTEFFKA

-2308 ITVTERNFSPED
+2308 ITVTERNFNPED
-2320 VISKITNADN
+2320 IDYKITNTDN
-2330 VITQITGW
+2330 VIPQISDW
-2338 TTHNVANGENPDG
+2338 TKHAVAAGENPDG
-2351 TTHTATVV
+2351 DTYTATIV
-2359 YASDGDYTF
+2359 YAADGDYTF
-2368 DIAFTDMA
+2368 DIAYTDMA
-2376 GNKADKVAQH
+2376 GNKADTVAQH

>member
-948 DDLSFTVKDNANN
+948 DDLSFTVKDKANN

-1106 IKDNPNYSESHK
+1106 IKDNPNNPNYRGSHK
-1118 LSLTVTDNI
+1118 LSLTVTDNS

-1138 FYVDNTAPKITKVEF
+1138 FYVDNTAPEITKVEF

-1433 TAPEITKVEFVKTTN
+1433 TAPE
-1448 PTVTDQILNFLTFG
+1448 
-1462 IYSNDTIVMNVT
+1462 
-1474 ALDNAPTSGLPSD
+1474 
-1487 SAITVKNDNKENLDV
+1487 
-1502 KEIKDEKLASN
+1502 
-1513 ATESSTVTYS
+1513 
-1523 YNLGNSDSAYNL
+1523 
-1535 SFTVKDKAN
+1535 
-1544 NVNENIALADLVKDN
+1544 
-1559 KVKANDNSLTEEQ
+1559 
-1572 LKNVSN
+1572 
-1578 VFEVVSSTK
+1578 
-1587 KPTAEVS
+1587 
-1594 SYNATGTKA
+1594 
-1603 FNDNNIYHGDQ
+1603 
-1614 LTVTLN
+1614 
-1620 LNNDISGLQSISDL
+1620 
-1634 SVRGFESSNF
+1634 
-1644 SNFKLTKI
+1644 
-1652 NGKDQSFSA
+1652 
-1661 NSFDE
+1661 
-1666 LAAEFKNQA
+1666 
-1675 TNEKVKSATV
+1675 
-1685 TFDINIKD
+1685 
-1693 NPNYSE
+1693 
-1699 SHKLSL
+1699 
-1705 TVTDNI
+1705 
-1711 GNVNT
+1711 
-1716 EVVNSTFY
+1716 
-1724 VDNTAPKITKVE
+1724 ITKVE

-2555 ASTVA
+2555 ASTVV

-2673 TKTGQWH
+2673 AKTGQWH